1 MTHLILELTNLYQTK
16 NNMTNYQNNDTICA
30 VSTPNGSGAIAVIR
44 LSGSKSLEIIDTVFV
59 RTSKELHHA
68 TCNFG
73 TLYDGQDIVDEVVVS
88 YFQSPRSYT
97 GEDVIEISCHGSRY
111 IQQKI
116 MELLIKKGARYA
128 LPGEF
133 TFRAFRHGKL
143 DLAQSEAVA
152 DLIVSESK
160 KAHDIAVSQL
170 KGSYSSSIKTLRSK
184 LIDILS
190 LFELELDF
198 GEEDV
203 EFAKRDEMRQLLD
216 DIESEL
222 SKMIKSFELG
232 NSIKTGITVT
242 IIGKPNVGKSTLL
255 NLLLNEEKAIV
266 SEIPGTTRDVIED
279 VINIDGFLFRFI
291 DTAGLHET
299 SDVIET
305 IGIERTIERINQAE
319 IILHVIDLENAE
331 QSALT
336 SEIQEFRNHLKNKD
350 KKWILIGNKID
361 KVSEK
366 PEWIKSVF
374 GDEMIVISAK
384 KHQNIELINSKLRDY
399 VLERQIFDRSVVT
412 NSRHFDAMVKARE
425 SIQSAQQAFAAN
437 ISNELI
443 SVDIRQAL
451 YHLGSIIGEVTTED
465 VLETI
470 FGKFCIGK

>member
-1 MTHLILELTNLYQTK
+1 M
-16 NNMTNYQNNDTICA
+16 
-30 VSTPNGSGAIAVIR
+30 
-44 LSGSKSLEIIDTVFV
+44 
-59 RTSKELHHA
+59 
-68 TCNFG
+68 
-73 TLYDGQDIVDEVVVS
+73 
-88 YFQSPRSYT
+88 
-97 GEDVIEISCHGSRY
+97 
-111 IQQKI
+111 
-116 MELLIKKGARYA
+116 
-128 LPGEF
+128 
-133 TFRAFRHGKL
+133 
-143 DLAQSEAVA
+143 
-152 DLIVSESK
+152 
-160 KAHDIAVSQL
+160 
-170 KGSYSSSIKTLRSK
+170 
-184 LIDILS
+184 
-190 LFELELDF
+190 
-198 GEEDV
+198 
-203 EFAKRDEMRQLLD
+203 
-216 DIESEL
+216 
-222 SKMIKSFELG
+222 
-232 NSIKTGITVT
+232 
-242 IIGKPNVGKSTLL
+242 
-255 NLLLNEEKAIV
+255 LLNEEKAIV

-399 VLERQIFDRSVVT
+399 VLERQISDRSVVT